1 MGEGGGG
8 QGAAGFLAPGKNR
21 GGGGWSVGVEGE
33 GAGEREAFLLWPL
46 VTLCAFVTMFKQQ
59 ACRTRY
65 LLCRKVHSAFHS
77 GQSGLPEV
85 LSLALLDVDY
95 MIWDLICPETA
106 PSLF

>member
-1 MGEGGGG
+1 MRREKI
-8 QGAAGFLAPGKNR
+8 AE
-21 GGGGWSVGVEGE
+21 GGGWSVGVEGE

-59 ACRTRY
+59 ACRTRC